1 MKERLVRFNLFGQ
14 EFAFYSDA
22 PDPEVEQSIQLLR
35 QELEG
40 SGKKHNRNAIPSS
53 KMLVLGCLRLA
64 AKCVQLENEF
74 EHYRERQ
81 DQSIGRL
88 VRKMSSDMD

>member
-22 PDPEVEQSIQLLR
+22 PSDDVEQAITLLR

-40 SGKKHNRNAIPSS
+40 DEPLGRSTIPSS
-53 KMLVLGCLRLA
+53 KMLVLGSLRLA
-64 AKCVQLENEF
+64 ARCVQLEQ
-74 EHYRERQ
+74 EHQRFRETQ
-81 DQSIGRL
+81 QASIEKL
-88 VRKMSSDMD
+88 VRKMSSQID

>member
-22 PDPEVEQSIQLLR
+22 PEHEVEQSIKLLR

-40 SGKKHNRNAIPSS
+40 NGKHNRNAIPSS

-74 EHYRERQ
+74 ELYRENQ

-88 VRKMSSDMD
+88 VKKMSSDMD

>member
-22 PDPEVEQSIQLLR
+22 PDLEVNSAIELLR

-40 SGKKHNRNAIPSS
+40 GEKMSRSAIPSS

-64 AKCVQLENEF
+64 AKYVQLEQKVEN
-74 EHYRERQ
+74 RQRVQ
-81 DQSIGRL
+81 DQSVEKLIQKIIEG
-88 VRKMSSDMD
+88 MH